1 MPPPE
6 RNSPGEPR
14 RVARPAAWQGGPRRL
29 LARVD
34 LFIVTLLGAVVV
46 ASLLPARGAAADVL
60 EYVVVIAVGWLFFLY
75 GVRLPTKE
83 AVDALR
89 DWRLHGSVLAVTFV
103 VFPALG
109 LLTQLLP
116 ASVVPT
122 DLAHGLLFLSLLPST
137 VQSSIAFT
145 SIARG
150 NVAGAVVAA
159 SFSNLAGVLLTP
171 VLVAVLLG
179 GTVGF
184 SADSIGKIGLQ
195 LLAPFVA
202 GQLLRRWL
210 APWVGRHKRLT
221 TLTDRGS
228 VILVVYS
235 AFSHGVV
242 DGIWTT
248 VSVGS
253 LVAVAV
259 VCVALLAAAL
269 GITTVLGRRF
279 GFSRA
284 DRVVLLMCGSKKS
297 LASGIPMATV
307 LLPAATIGVMV
318 LPLMIFHQIQLL
330 VCAVIARRMGDAA
343 GPEPAAT
350 HR

>member
-1 MPPPE
+1 M
-6 RNSPGEPR
+6 SAAR
-14 RVARPAAWQGGPRRL
+14 RLVARI
-29 LARVD
+29 D
-34 LFIVTLLGAVVV
+34 LFIVSLLLAVAV
-46 ASLLPARGAAADVL
+46 ASFFPVRGQAAEGLDVA
-60 EYVVVIAVGWLFFLY
+60 VVIAVGWLFFLY

-83 AVDALR
+83 AVNALR

-103 VFPALG
+103 VFQLLG
-109 LLTQLLP
+109 LAMQLVP
-116 ASVVPT
+116 SSVVPT
-122 DLAHGLLFLSLLPST
+122 DLKLGLLFLTLLPST

-171 VLVAVLLG
+171 LLVAGLLG

-210 APWVGRHKRLT
+210 APFVLRHRRIT

-228 VILVVYS
+228 VVLVVYA

-248 VSVGS
+248 VDVGS
-253 LVAVAV
+253 IVAVAV
-259 VCVALLAAAL
+259 LCCLLLAA
-269 GITTVLGRRF
+269 VLGLTTFAGKRF

-297 LASGIPMATV
+297 LASGVPMATV
-307 LLPAATIGVMV
+307 LLPAATIGFMV
-318 LPLMIFHQIQLL
+318 LPLMIFHQIQLI

-343 GPEPAAT
+343 EPEPA
-350 HR
+350 RP

>member
-1 MPPPE
+1 M
-6 RNSPGEPR
+6 NAVR
-14 RVARPAAWQGGPRRL
+14 RA

-34 LFIVTLLGAVVV
+34 LFIVALLGAVVL
-46 ASLLPARGAAADVL
+46 ASLLPARGTAADLL
-60 EYVVVIAVGWLFFLY
+60 EHAVVIAVGWLFFLY

-83 AVDALR
+83 AVNALR

-103 VFPALG
+103 VFPLLG

-116 ASVVPT
+116 NTIIPS
-122 DLAHGLLFLSLLPST
+122 DLADGLLFLTLLPST

-150 NVAGAVVAA
+150 NVAGSVVAA
-159 SFSNLAGVLLTP
+159 SFSNLAGILITP
-171 VLVAVLLG
+171 LLVALLLG

-184 SADSIGKIGLQ
+184 STDSIGKIGLQ

-202 GQLLRRWL
+202 GQLVRRWL
-210 APWVGRHKRLT
+210 APWVLRHKRLT
-221 TLTDRGS
+221 TVTDRGS

-235 AFSHGVV
+235 AFSQGVV

-253 LVAVAV
+253 IVAVAV
-259 VCVALLAAAL
+259 VCGVLLAAVL
-269 GITTVLGRRF
+269 GITTFLGHRF
-279 GFSRA
+279 GFARA

-307 LLPAATIGVMV
+307 LLPAASIGVMV
-318 LPLMIFHQIQLL
+318 LPLMIFHQIQLI

-343 GPEPAAT
+343 EPELAAPPS
-350 HR
+350 

>member
-1 MPPPE
+1 M
-6 RNSPGEPR
+6 SAAR
-14 RVARPAAWQGGPRRL
+14 RLVARI
-29 LARVD
+29 D
-34 LFIVTLLGAVVV
+34 LFIVSLLLAVVV
-46 ASLLPARGAAADVL
+46 ASLLPARGQVAEGLDVA
-60 EYVVVIAVGWLFFLY
+60 VVVAVGWLFFLY
-75 GVRLPTKE
+75 GVRLPTRE

-103 VFPALG
+103 VFPLLG
-109 LLTQLLP
+109 LATQL
-116 ASVVPT
+116 VPSSIIPD
-122 DLAHGLLFLSLLPST
+122 DLRLGLLFLTLLPST

-159 SFSNLAGVLLTP
+159 SFSNLAGVVLTP
-171 VLVAVLLG
+171 LLVAVLLG

-184 SADSIGKIGLQ
+184 SADSVVAIGLQ

-210 APWVGRHKRLT
+210 APFVLRHKRLT

-228 VILVVYS
+228 VVLVVYA

-248 VSVGS
+248 VDVGS
-253 LVAVAV
+253 IVAVAV
-259 VCVALLAAAL
+259 LCCLLLAAVL
-269 GITTVLGRRF
+269 GLTTVAGRRF

-297 LASGIPMATV
+297 LATGVPMATV
-307 LLPAATIGVMV
+307 LLPAATIGFMV
-318 LPLMIFHQIQLL
+318 LPLMIFHQIQLI
-330 VCAVIARRMGDAA
+330 VCAVIARRMGEAA
-343 GPEPAAT
+343 EPEPA
-350 HR
+350 RP

>member
-1 MPPPE
+1 M
-6 RNSPGEPR
+6 SAAR
-14 RVARPAAWQGGPRRL
+14 RLVARI
-29 LARVD
+29 D
-34 LFIVTLLGAVVV
+34 LFIVSLLLAVVV
-46 ASLLPARGAAADVL
+46 ASFLPARGQVAEGLDVA
-60 EYVVVIAVGWLFFLY
+60 VVIAVGWLFFLY
-75 GVRLPTKE
+75 GVRLPTRE

-103 VFPALG
+103 VFPLLG
-109 LLTQLLP
+109 LATQL
-116 ASVVPT
+116 VPSSIVPD
-122 DLAHGLLFLSLLPST
+122 DLKLGLLFLTLLPST

-171 VLVAVLLG
+171 LLVAGLLG
-179 GTVGF
+179 GAVGF
-184 SADSIGKIGLQ
+184 SADSVVTIGLQ

-210 APWVGRHKRLT
+210 APFVLRHKRLT

-228 VILVVYS
+228 VVLVVYA

-248 VSVGS
+248 VDVGS
-253 LVAVAV
+253 IVAVAV
-259 VCVALLAAAL
+259 LCCLLLAAVL
-269 GITTVLGRRF
+269 GLTTVAGRRF

-297 LASGIPMATV
+297 LATGVPMATV
-307 LLPAATIGVMV
+307 LLPAATIGFMV
-318 LPLMIFHQIQLL
+318 LPLMIFHQVQLI
-330 VCAVIARRMGDAA
+330 VCAVIARRMGEAA
-343 GPEPAAT
+343 EPEPA
-350 HR
+350 RP

>member
-1 MPPPE
+1 M
-6 RNSPGEPR
+6 NAVR
-14 RVARPAAWQGGPRRL
+14 RAI
-29 LARVD
+29 ARVD
-34 LFIVTLLGAVVV
+34 LFIVALLGAVVI
-46 ASLLPARGAAADVL
+46 ASLLPARGTAADAL
-60 EYVVVIAVGWLFFLY
+60 EHAVVIAVGWLFFLY

-83 AVDALR
+83 AVNALR
-89 DWRLHGSVLAVTFV
+89 DWRLHGSVLAVTFI
-103 VFPALG
+103 VFPLLG

-116 ASVVPT
+116 STIIPS
-122 DLAHGLLFLSLLPST
+122 DLADGLLFLTLLPST

-150 NVAGAVVAA
+150 NVAGSVVAA
-159 SFSNLAGVLLTP
+159 SFSNLAGIVITP
-171 VLVAVLLG
+171 LLVALLLG

-184 SADSIGKIGLQ
+184 STDSIGKIGLQ

-210 APWVGRHKRLT
+210 APWVLRHKRLT

-235 AFSHGVV
+235 AFSQGVV

-253 LVAVAV
+253 IIAVAV
-259 VCVALLAAAL
+259 VCGVLLASVL
-269 GITTVLGRRF
+269 GITTFLGHRL

-307 LLPAATIGVMV
+307 LLPAASIGVMV
-318 LPLMIFHQIQLL
+318 LPLMIFHQIQLI

-343 GPEPAAT
+343 EPELAAQT
-350 HR
+350 Q

>member
-1 MPPPE
+1 M
-6 RNSPGEPR
+6 SAAR
-14 RVARPAAWQGGPRRL
+14 RLVARI
-29 LARVD
+29 D
-34 LFIVTLLGAVVV
+34 LFIVSLLLAVVV
-46 ASLLPARGAAADVL
+46 ASFLPVRGQAADGLDVA
-60 EYVVVIAVGWLFFLY
+60 VVVAVGWLFFLY

-83 AVDALR
+83 AVNALR

-103 VFPALG
+103 VFPLLG
-109 LLTQLLP
+109 LAMQLVP
-116 ASVVPT
+116 STVVPH
-122 DLAHGLLFLSLLPST
+122 DLKLGLLFLTLLPST

-171 VLVAVLLG
+171 LLVAGLLG

-210 APWVGRHKRLT
+210 APFVLRHKRLT

-228 VILVVYS
+228 VVLVVYS

-248 VSVGS
+248 VDVGS
-253 LVAVAV
+253 IVAVAV
-259 VCVALLAAAL
+259 LCCLLLAA
-269 GITTVLGRRF
+269 VLGLTSVAGKRF

-297 LASGIPMATV
+297 LASGVPMATV
-307 LLPAATIGVMV
+307 LLPAATIGFMV
-318 LPLMIFHQIQLL
+318 LPLMIFHQIQLI
-330 VCAVIARRMGDAA
+330 VCALIARRMGDAA
-343 GPEPAAT
+343 EPEPA
-350 HR
+350 RP

>member
-1 MPPPE
+1 MGPV
-6 RNSPGEPR
+6 R
-14 RVARPAAWQGGPRRL
+14 RVV
-29 LARVD
+29 ARVD
-34 LFIVTLLGAVVV
+34 WFVVSLLLAVVV
-46 ASLLPARGAAADVL
+46 ASFFPVRGQAAEGL
-60 EYVVVIAVGWLFFLY
+60 EVAVVVAVGWLFFLY

-89 DWRLHGSVLAVTFV
+89 DWRLHGSVLAVTFIA
-103 VFPALG
+103 FPLLG
-109 LLTQLLP
+109 LAVQL
-116 ASVVPT
+116 VPSSIVPH
-122 DLAHGLLFLSLLPST
+122 DLKLGLLFLTLLPST

-159 SFSNLAGVLLTP
+159 SFSNLAGVVLTP
-171 VLVAVLLG
+171 LLVAGLLG
-179 GTVGF
+179 GAVGF
-184 SADSIGKIGLQ
+184 SVDSIGTIGLQ

-202 GQLLRRWL
+202 GQLLRRWI
-210 APWVGRHKRLT
+210 APWVLAHKRLT

-228 VILVVYS
+228 VLLVVYS

-248 VSVGS
+248 VDVGS
-253 LVAVAV
+253 VVAV
-259 VCVALLAAAL
+259 VVLCCVVLAVVL
-269 GITTVLGRRF
+269 TFTSVLGKKL

-297 LASGIPMATV
+297 LASGVPMATV
-307 LLPAATIGVMV
+307 LLPAASVGIMV
-318 LPLMIFHQIQLL
+318 LPLMIFHQIQLI

-343 GPEPAAT
+343 EPEPART
-350 HR
+350 

>member
-1 MPPPE
+1 M
-6 RNSPGEPR
+6 NAVR
-14 RVARPAAWQGGPRRL
+14 RA

-34 LFIVTLLGAVVV
+34 LFIVALLGAVLL
-46 ASLLPARGAAADVL
+46 ASLLPARGTAADVL
-60 EYVVVIAVGWLFFLY
+60 EHAVVIAVGWLFFLY

-83 AVDALR
+83 AVNALR
-89 DWRLHGSVLAVTFV
+89 DWRLHGSVLAVTFI
-103 VFPALG
+103 VFPLLG

-116 ASVVPT
+116 NTIIPS
-122 DLAHGLLFLSLLPST
+122 DLADGLLFMSLLPST

-150 NVAGAVVAA
+150 NVAGSVVAA
-159 SFSNLAGVLLTP
+159 SFSNLAGIVITP
-171 VLVAVLLG
+171 LLVALLLG

-184 SADSIGKIGLQ
+184 STDSIGKIGLQ

-202 GQLLRRWL
+202 GQLVRRWL
-210 APWVGRHKRLT
+210 APWVLRHKRLT
-221 TLTDRGS
+221 TFTDRGS

-235 AFSHGVV
+235 AFSQGVV

-253 LVAVAV
+253 IIAVAV
-259 VCVALLAAAL
+259 VCAALLAAVL
-269 GITTVLGRRF
+269 GITTFLGHRL

-307 LLPAATIGVMV
+307 LLPAASIGVMV
-318 LPLMIFHQIQLL
+318 LPLMIFHQIQLI
-330 VCAVIARRMGDAA
+330 VCAVIARRMGEAA
-343 GPEPAAT
+343 EPEPAVLPS
-350 HR
+350 